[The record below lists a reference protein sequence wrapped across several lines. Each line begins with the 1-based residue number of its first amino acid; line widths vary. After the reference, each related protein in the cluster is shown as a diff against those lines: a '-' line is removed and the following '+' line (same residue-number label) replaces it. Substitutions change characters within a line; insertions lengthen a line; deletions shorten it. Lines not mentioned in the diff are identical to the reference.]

1 MNDKTKTT
9 VDSVLETNQMVLE
22 AFEVST
28 SECAGVVQDSNSL
41 ECISKNYE
49 QYTQHYQDTWQSAW
63 LDTVTEY
70 QKEVEGW
77 QNAVSVFQA
86 QTQAIA
92 QSPAPQNTNKTKVA
106 AKAKPNT
113 DKN

>member
-22 AFEVST
+22 AFEIST
-28 SECAGVVQDSNSL
+28 TECNGVVQDSHSL

-63 LDTVTEY
+63 LDSVTDY

-92 QSPAPQNTNKTKVA
+92 QTPTPQNTNKTKA
-106 AKAKPNT
+106 ATKTKPNT
-113 DKN
+113 DKS